1 LSIRLTC
8 RYPDQSVPT
17 YPQCPHYQQL
27 TTGPALIRFR
37 VRPLTTTPAPPR
49 PMQPTGS
56 TPASAKIRPGCPGGL
71 IPGNRKISRASG
83 CNRSGFFPA
92 GTGMSRKIV
101 LPDAGCSK
109 KFSRA
114 QRDQNKIFPGRI
126 LPGKLPGTPARV
138 PRIVPGDLPGEPLP
152 VPPGDP
158 PLIGIPSAHVGSPL
172 LYKGSGWG
180 RR

>member
-1 LSIRLTC
+1 
-8 RYPDQSVPT
+8 
-17 YPQCPHYQQL
+17 
-27 TTGPALIRFR
+27 
-37 VRPLTTTPAPPR
+37 
-49 PMQPTGS
+49 MQPTGS

-114 QRDQNKIFPGRI
+114 QRDQYKIFPGRI

-158 PLIGIPSAHVGSPL
+158 PPIGIPSAHVGSPSFI
-172 LYKGSGWG
+172 KGQDGGDGKSPAIIL
-180 RR
+180 RRRNPTTKTRKNSAVETMPTLKEISRLNRYF